1 MGYGQTHYLSFRG
14 LGLPEES
21 AFSFDFAQTQI
32 PRFARDD
39 SFWDFF
45 RSL

>member
-1 MGYGQTHYLSFRG
+1 LSFRG

-21 AFSFDFAQTQI
+21 DFFFNFEQERI
-32 PRFARDD
+32 PRFAWDD

-45 RSL
+45 RSRFSQLY

>member
-1 MGYGQTHYLSFRG
+1 MGCGQTRYLSFRG